1 MAGFSTTLAGQTSP
15 QDYPQ
20 WRGQHRDGAAS
31 AFSEPDTWPDAL
43 THHWTVEVGDGYATP
58 IIVGSTVYTFTRQDD
73 DEVVTAID
81 AATGETAWDSRY
93 RAPHG
98 VHQAAAAHTTG
109 PKATPLFHNGMV
121 FTLGISG
128 VVSAFETASGALVWQ
143 TDAPDSLPIYG
154 NPVSPLGAGE
164 LVIVHPGDY
173 GSLTAFEAATGETAW
188 TATGTGVFAS
198 PILAE
203 LGGMRQVVTVTQ
215 THVVG
220 LALTDG
226 AILWA
231 YPWESQATPS
241 AITPILYGDTVIV
254 GSTQMGV
261 RALRPTRLGTGVW
274 RSDVAWETQDVSLFL
289 SNPVVIDGTLFGL
302 SERASGQYFAL
313 DAGTGEVLWL
323 GPPRQAKNTAIVKA
337 GDLLFLLNDS
347 GELVVARG
355 SQAGLEP
362 FRRYTVAHTPTWAQ
376 PAISGD
382 RIFVKDVSSLTLWTL
397 DP

>member
-43 THHWTVEVGDGYATP
+43 TRHWTVEVGDGYATP
-58 IIVGSTVYTFTRQDD
+58 IIVGSTVYTFTRQGD

-81 AATGETAWDSRY
+81 AATGEMAWDSRY

-128 VVSAFETASGALVWQ
+128 VVSAFEAASGALVWQ

-154 NPVSPLGAGE
+154 NPVSPLGVGE

-188 TATGTGVFAS
+188 TATGTGVCSPASIDFAW
-198 PILAE
+198 
-203 LGGMRQVVTVTQ
+203 
-215 THVVG
+215 
-220 LALTDG
+220 
-226 AILWA
+226 AILF
-231 YPWESQATPS
+231 PRPLCCTIRGDQVIHS
-241 AITPILYGDTVIV
+241 ANFDH
-254 GSTQMGV
+254 
-261 RALRPTRLGTGVW
+261 LR
-274 RSDVAWETQDVSLFL
+274 VSIFPL
-289 SNPVVIDGTLFGL
+289 
-302 SERASGQYFAL
+302 
-313 DAGTGEVLWL
+313 
-323 GPPRQAKNTAIVKA
+323 TAIPIACFCPTKTTS
-337 GDLLFLLNDS
+337 FLPR
-347 GELVVARG
+347 VMPV
-355 SQAGLEP
+355 
-362 FRRYTVAHTPTWAQ
+362 
-376 PAISGD
+376 
-382 RIFVKDVSSLTLWTL
+382 
-397 DP
+397 